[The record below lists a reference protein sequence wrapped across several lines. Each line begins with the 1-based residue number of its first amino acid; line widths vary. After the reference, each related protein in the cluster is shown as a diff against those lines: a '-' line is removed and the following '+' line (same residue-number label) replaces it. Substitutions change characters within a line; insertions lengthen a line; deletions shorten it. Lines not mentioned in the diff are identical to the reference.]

1 MRPALAPAER
11 QSAAPVA
18 RSVAAAAAPSTETDE
33 AAHTHA
39 DLASLFSDIDSAL
52 QRQQN
57 ARDRMW
63 TSSSGDGESPELAA
77 LDREYEERKSAAALR
92 TSAAMRSAAENADCV
107 VLEGWA
113 EKESRFVGSWRRRWL
128 VLAREQ
134 GVGATLLTYATAR
147 SEWTHGEPSPTESI
161 RLAEAVAADLCP
173 HGAGRSRP
181 HAFRL
186 TTRTRDFLFATAT
199 PEAAVRWLDTLAHE
213 LAAAA
218 AGGPSV
224 ELNSLRLRNAEL
236 EAANRELEWRHGAC
250 RQLINGLSAE
260 NADLRREVDALR
272 RARAQLEATADGG
285 GEGEG
290 SADGGGGETGTTPR
304 LGPVSPMVLPEQRP
318 GAPVDGGGA
327 PVGAGLDGWAAGA
340 STAEGEASSGA
351 PRRRSAL
358 ASAWRRSQGKS
369 D

>member
-1 MRPALAPAER
+1 MC
-11 QSAAPVA
+11 
-18 RSVAAAAAPSTETDE
+18 
-33 AAHTHA
+33 
-39 DLASLFSDIDSAL
+39 
-52 QRQQN
+52 
-57 ARDRMW
+57 

-77 LDREYEERKSAAALR
+77 LDREYEERRSLR
-92 TSAAMRSAAENADCV
+92 TSAAVRSAARSADCI

-128 VLAREQ
+128 VLVRER

-147 SEWTHGEPSPTESI
+147 SEWTHGEPAPTESI
-161 RLAEAVAADLCP
+161 RLAEAVAADMCP
-173 HGAGRSRP
+173 SGAGSSRP

-186 TTRTRDFLFATAT
+186 TTRSRDFLFATAT

-218 AGGPSV
+218 AGGPLV

-236 EAANRELEWRHGAC
+236 EAANAELEWRHGAC

-260 NADLRREVDALR
+260 NGELKREADALR
-272 RARAQLEATADGG
+272 RGAARLEAKLERVRARAAAAREAGGDDGG
-285 GEGEG
+285 NDGGNDG
-290 SADGGGGETGTTPR
+290 GYCSSDGGGGGGSALASPELRPAAPAGTPDD
-304 LGPVSPMVLPEQRP
+304 G
-318 GAPVDGGGA
+318 DGGGA
-327 PVGAGLDGWAAGA
+327 PFGRGLDGWATGA
-340 STAEGEASSGA
+340 SAADAEASGA

-358 ASAWRRSQGKS
+358 ASAWRRSHGKS